1 LHLHRKSL
9 IVRRPAQSRAFERT
23 RVVVVLCVV
32 ALAILAGAILYIQ
45 MRAPNPSPAQPSLG
59 PADQQYTL
67 DGRIERLPTERTPVI
82 HIRHDDIPDFVDKD
96 GQIVGMRA
104 MSMPFDVAPDV
115 DLTGLAPGD
124 LVTFTFEVRWRES
137 PNTLVTRLD
146 RRTQTN
152 DP

>member
-1 LHLHRKSL
+1 MHLHRKGL
-9 IVRRPAQSRAFERT
+9 IVRRPAQSRAVGRT
-23 RVVVVLCVV
+23 RVDDVLCVV
-32 ALAILAGAILYIQ
+32 SLAILARANLFAQ
-45 MRAPNPSPAQPSLG
+45 MRGSNPSPAQPSLG

-67 DGRIERLPTERTPVI
+67 DGRIERLPTDRTPII
-82 HIRHDDIPDFVDKD
+82 HIRHDDIPGFVDKN

-104 MSMPFDVAPDV
+104 MSMPFDIAPDV

-124 LVTFTFEVRWRES
+124 LVTFTFEVRWHES
-137 PNTLVTRLD
+137 PNTLVTRLA

>member
-1 LHLHRKSL
+1 
-9 IVRRPAQSRAFERT
+9 
-23 RVVVVLCVV
+23 
-32 ALAILAGAILYIQ
+32 
-45 MRAPNPSPAQPSLG
+45 
-59 PADQQYTL
+59 
-67 DGRIERLPTERTPVI
+67 
-82 HIRHDDIPDFVDKD
+82 
-96 GQIVGMRA
+96 